1 MKEKKLKEIERQSE
15 NASHKQSNW
24 SRDFDFFQAFSI
36 VNIFTA
42 FMATIINITSQR
54 KINLFQRDDRLV
66 LIDRLIELF
75 SAHIH
80 EKMISRIKKKN
91 KQRWPGHIRTVD
103 NLFIDLSSLRR
114 GESVFQQNDPISSRL
129 NRFCFVLRPKRK
141 FFFNISIKDRLLAQ
155 SEQSSET
162 HIKRIGD

>member
-80 EKMISRIKKKN
+80 EKMISRIKKKIN
-91 KQRWPGHIRTVD
+91 RDGPDIFERS
-103 NLFIDLSSLRR
+103 IICLSIFRVWDVEKACFSKMIL
-114 GESVFQQNDPISSRL
+114 SVRVLTD
-129 NRFCFVLRPKRK
+129 FVLFWDPKEN
-141 FFFNISIKDRLLAQ
+141 FFSIFR
-155 SEQSSET
+155 
-162 HIKRIGD
+162 